1 METDEE
7 EGEGEERKDDSGSS
21 SSSEDD
27 EEDAEKEAEKTSDVH
42 PSSAPVPIAADS
54 LMPLSLPP
62 GGCIVITVSHGSY

>member
-7 EGEGEERKDDSGSS
+7 EGEEKKDDSGSS

-42 PSSAPVPIAADS
+42 PSSAPVPITADS
-54 LMPLSLPP
+54 LMPPSLPP
-62 GGCIVITVSHGSY
+62 GGCIVITVSRGLY